1 MGYILPD
8 IYWLFCHGHDETSC
22 TRNLYCAG
30 CLQMPKIFIETGT
43 YMGGVPHRM
52 LETYGNF
59 NPFDKLYTIEL
70 GEDLCKVA
78 SKRYKLYTEYKG
90 DLSKFNFHANALD
103 ESFSGSEY
111 YFDNKLKLIC
121 GDSSEMLEGVLSE
134 LDEPACFWLD
144 AHAGSSK
151 YARGDCDV
159 PLLKELAVIANH
171 HIKNHIIAIDDA
183 HMFGIQ
189 QLDSNGNVMCDYT
202 DVPYERVKEK
212 ILSINKNYDVGIYK
226 PYDMEMVL
234 AIVNE

>member
-1 MGYILPD
+1 MGYILPE
-8 IYWLFCHGHDETSC
+8 IYQSISSDFDKD
-22 TRNLYCAG
+22 
-30 CLQMPKIFIETGT
+30 MPNVFIETGT
-43 YMGGVPHRM
+43 FMGGIPHRM
-52 LETYGNF
+52 LETNGNF
-59 NPFDKLYTIEL
+59 NPFEKLYTIEL
-70 GEDLCKVA
+70 GEEICKVA
-78 SKRYKLYTEYKG
+78 SKRYKLFTEYNG
-90 DLSKFNFHANALD
+90 DLSKFNFHTNEKD

-121 GDSSEMLEGVLSE
+121 GDSSTVLEVILSE

-144 AHAGSSK
+144 AHAGASK

-159 PLLKELAVIANH
+159 PLLKELAAIQNH

-189 QLDSNGNVMCDYT
+189 QLDSNGNVKCDYT

-212 ILSINKNYDVGIYK
+212 ILSINKNYDVGMYK

>member
-1 MGYILPD
+1 MGYILPE
-8 IYWLFCHGHDETSC
+8 IYQSISSDFDKD
-22 TRNLYCAG
+22 
-30 CLQMPKIFIETGT
+30 MPNVFIETGT
-43 YMGGVPHRM
+43 FMGGIPHRM
-52 LETYGNF
+52 LETNGNF
-59 NPFDKLYTIEL
+59 NPFEKLYTIEL
-70 GEDLCKVA
+70 GEEICKVA
-78 SKRYKLYTEYKG
+78 SKRYKLFTEYNG
-90 DLSKFNFHANALD
+90 DLSKFNFHTNEKD

-121 GDSSEMLEGVLSE
+121 GDSSTVLEVILSE

-144 AHAGSSK
+144 AHAGASK

-189 QLDSNGNVMCDYT
+189 QLDSNGNVTCDYS
-202 DVPYERVKEK
+202 DVPYELVKEK
-212 ILSINKNYDVGIYK
+212 ILSINKNYDVGMYK
-226 PYDMEMVL
+226 PYVMEMVL

>member
-1 MGYILPD
+1 MGYILPE
-8 IYWLFCHGHDETSC
+8 IYQSISSDYKQDT
-22 TRNLYCAG
+22 
-30 CLQMPKIFIETGT
+30 PKVFVETGT
-43 YMGGVPHRM
+43 FMGGIPHRM
-52 LETYGNF
+52 LETNGNF

-70 GEDLCKVA
+70 GEEICKVA
-78 SKRYKLYTEYKG
+78 SNRYKLFTEHSG
-90 DLSKFNFHANALD
+90 DFSKFNFHTNEKD

-121 GDSSEMLEGVLSE
+121 GDSSEVLKDVLSE

-144 AHAGSSK
+144 AHAGASK
-151 YARGDCDV
+151 YARGDKDV
-159 PLLKELAVIANH
+159 PLLKELEAISNH

-189 QLDSNGNVMCDYT
+189 QLDSKGNVTCDYS

>member
-1 MGYILPD
+1 VGYILPE
-8 IYWLFCHGHDETSC
+8 IYQSISSDFEKD
-22 TRNLYCAG
+22 
-30 CLQMPKIFIETGT
+30 MPKVFIETGT

-52 LETYGNF
+52 LETNGNL
-59 NPFDKLYTIEL
+59 NPFDELYTIEL
-70 GEDLCKVA
+70 GEEICKVA
-78 SKRYKLYTEYKG
+78 SKRYKLFMEHDG
-90 DLSKFNFHANALD
+90 DLSKFDFHTNEKD

-121 GDSSEMLEGVLSE
+121 GDSVEVLEVILSD
-134 LDEPACFWLD
+134 LNEPACFWLD
-144 AHAGSSK
+144 AHAGASK

-159 PLLKELAVIANH
+159 PLLKELAAIQNH

-183 HMFGIQ
+183 HMFGVQ

-202 DVPYERVKEK
+202 DVPYEYVQEE